1 MPGGGWGDAECLG
14 NIGRGGDT
22 PGEPDKVT
30 HVMRRERGER
40 ERGESGHRMRGE
52 AEEIRHQELR
62 LAVTTRGMRRGERL
76 SLMRQWRPSEA
87 RSGDKNSDQSSPD
100 ICDDLFVSPSLE
112 NMGRKVF

>member
-1 MPGGGWGDAECLG
+1 MMPGGGWGDAECLG

-52 AEEIRHQELR
+52 AEGIRHQELR
-62 LAVTTRGMRRGERL
+62 LAVTTRGMRRGAETESDEAVAAIRGKKR
-76 SLMRQWRPSEA
+76 RQE
-87 RSGDKNSDQSSPD
+87 
-100 ICDDLFVSPSLE
+100 L
-112 NMGRKVF
+112 